1 MKTIFAFVFRV
12 VLLLAGLVFLLS
24 LLLAALVLLAVW
36 LVRALWARL
45 TGQPV
50 SPWTFQVN
58 REAMMSRFYRGPGQ
72 TESTRRDDPNVVDVE
87 IKEIKPP
94 EH

>member
-1 MKTIFAFVFRV
+1 
-12 VLLLAGLVFLLS
+12 
-24 LLLAALVLLAVW
+24 
-36 LVRALWARL
+36 
-45 TGQPV
+45 V